1 MFFPYPYIIL
11 LFMEICKKNLKKS
24 RDSKL
29 DGFREAVAQA
39 SSVLILTHDYPD
51 PDCIAS
57 AFGLSELLA
66 FWGVPSATISFGGF
80 VGRAENRAMI
90 RFLGI
95 KTVPFVLTD
104 TADYDKIVLVDCY
117 PGRGNISLPPH
128 VEVHAVIDHHP
139 ADVPEDAPFF
149 HDIRP
154 DCGAAATIVA
164 SYLIEAG
171 CPIPPKLATALFNGI
186 KTDTSG
192 MRRGAG
198 DRDIEFY
205 KRLFDI
211 MDHRLL
217 SEIENP
223 DRNVE
228 FFRTI
233 REAADNTVCCG
244 NVGYTHLGTV
254 AAPDSIAEM
263 AEFFHCWEKLE
274 WMICTAVFKNQIYF
288 SIRSN
293 SDNSAGIRAERL
305 ATQFGG
311 SGGGHTKAAAGRIPI
326 DTDVT
331 IMLDKI
337 VYFIKEL
344 FGVDGMPAEPLL

>member
-1 MFFPYPYIIL
+1 
-11 LFMEICKKNLKKS
+11 MEFCKKKLKNS
-24 RDSKL
+24 NNGKL
-29 DGFREAVAQA
+29 AGFREAVLPA

-57 AFGLSELLA
+57 AFGLSELLS
-66 FWGVPSATISFGGF
+66 FWGGPPSTISFGGF

-95 KTVPFVLTD
+95 PTVPFVLTEVSD
-104 TADYDKIVLVDCY
+104 FDKIVLVDCY

-128 VEVHAVIDHHP
+128 IPIHAVIDHHP
-139 ADVPEDAPFF
+139 ADPPADAPFF
-149 HDIRP
+149 HDIRAGH
-154 DCGAAATIVA
+154 GAAATIVTT
-164 SYLIEAG
+164 YLIEAG
-171 CPIPPKLATALFNGI
+171 CPISPKLATALFNGI

-192 MRRGAG
+192 MRRNATA
-198 DRDIEFY
+198 RDIECY
-205 KRLFDI
+205 KYLFEL

-223 DRNVE
+223 GRDE
-228 FFRTI
+228 DYFRTI
-233 REAADNTVCCG
+233 HKAAECAVCHG
-244 NVGYTHLGTV
+244 NVGYAHLGAV
-254 AAPDSIAEM
+254 HAPDSIAEM
-263 AEFFHCWEKLE
+263 AEFFHCWERLE
-274 WMICTAVFKNQIYF
+274 WMICTAVFKKQIFF

-293 SDNSAGIRAERL
+293 SDNSAGIRAEQL

-326 DTDVT
+326 DDDVN

-344 FGVDGMPAEPLL
+344 FGVAGTTAEPLL